1 MADTTTTYKT
11 RNIESALSS
20 KGFRGRHGS
29 KHKIY
34 VYEGGSEIDIHTF
47 VSHGVKE
54 YGGSLLSAMR
64 RQLKLSHEEFDG
76 VVTCS
81 IDTEELAGIYSEKGI
96 I

>member
-1 MADTTTTYKT
+1 MDTTTTYKT

-20 KGFRGRHGS
+20 KGFQGRNGA

-34 VYEGGSEIDIHTF
+34 VYRGRSEIDIHTF

-54 YGGSLLSAMR
+54 YGDSLLSAMR

-76 VVTCS
+76 VVKCS
-81 IDTEELAGIYSEKGI
+81 IDIEELAGIYSEKELI
-96 I
+96 

>member
-1 MADTTTTYKT
+1 M
-11 RNIESALSS
+11 
-20 KGFRGRHGS
+20 
-29 KHKIY
+29 
-34 VYEGGSEIDIHTF
+34 DIHTF

-81 IDTEELAGIYSEKGI
+81 IDTEELARIYSEKGI